1 MSPARNQLPTKQDF
15 GATAGCLD
23 AFEAWKNFGG
33 LTLDEA
39 YEKFC
44 QAPETYQEDFMWM
57 GGAAFA
63 YYLPLVERY
72 LRETTLDPNETYE
85 PYEQAEV
92 ESIWILASCLETQ
105 IASPDLPGRDAIR
118 LRLLDLAKHIRTN
131 LSSYAA
137 DPDRQQEVDAAWKFL
152 EKQAAR

>member
-1 MSPARNQLPTKQDF
+1 MSPARKQLPTKKDF
-15 GATAGCLD
+15 DATTGCLD
-23 AFEAWKNFGG
+23 AIEAWKNFGG

-44 QAPETYQEDFMWM
+44 QAPETYQEDFMFM
-57 GGAAFA
+57 GWAAFT
-63 YYLPLVERY
+63 YYLPVVERY

-92 ESIWILASCLETQ
+92 ESIWILAHCLEMQ
-105 IASPDLPGRDAIR
+105 IASPDLPGREAIR
-118 LRLLDLAKHIRTN
+118 LRLLDLANHIRAN

-137 DPDRQQEVDAAWKFL
+137 DLDRQQEVDAAWKLL
-152 EKQAAR
+152 EKRAAR